1 MEIIQSISCLL
12 ALIYLL
18 YALNRRRKEQ
28 NGN

>member
-1 MEIIQSISCLL
+1 MEIIQIISCLL
-12 ALIYLL
+12 GVICLL